1 MVEFIA
7 MICRKLKSKAWMLKQ
22 FAHYCEMQAELKPEG
37 PNGEGRLS
45 NQNSNPNL
53 LSSASITVAQ
63 FPGMLH

>member
-1 MVEFIA
+1 
-7 MICRKLKSKAWMLKQ
+7 MLKQ
-22 FAHYCEMQAELKPEG
+22 FTHYCEMQAELIPEG

-53 LSSASITVAQ
+53 LSSASISITQ